1 MKGSGGI
8 KFDRGQV
15 RQDNLEG
22 RGRVQRGGELEC
34 TKKSSQKKRHIWHL
48 VMPLGG
54 YRPISYIFWK
64 AEFRDN
70 ISIVDSVPLC

>member
-34 TKKSSQKKRHIWHL
+34 TKKVAKKATYLAFGDASWGLSPHIIHFL
-48 VMPLGG
+48 E
-54 YRPISYIFWK
+54 S
-64 AEFRDN
+64 
-70 ISIVDSVPLC
+70 

>member
-34 TKKSSQKKRHIWHL
+34 TKKVAKKSDIFGIW
-48 VMPLGG
+48 
-54 YRPISYIFWK
+54 
-64 AEFRDN
+64 
-70 ISIVDSVPLC
+70 